1 MKKDKFFDLKLVKF
15 LAVGVLNTGFSA
27 VIMFLLYNLAH
38 FGYWRSSAIS
48 YLLGAILSY
57 VLNKKFT
64 FQNRDAVWK
73 TALKFAINVGVCYV
87 LAYSLAQPAVTWALS
102 FLSLEKS
109 VVEQIAML
117 TGMALYTLFNYVG
130 QRFFSFRQRSEK
142 I

>member
-38 FGYWRSSAIS
+38 FGYWRSSVIS

-73 TALKFAINVGVCYV
+73 MALKFAINVGVCYV

-102 FLSLEKS
+102 FLNLEKS

-117 TGMALYTLFNYVG
+117 TGMALYTLLNYIG

>member
-117 TGMALYTLFNYVG
+117 TGMALYTLFNYIG

>member
-102 FLSLEKS
+102 F
-109 VVEQIAML
+109 
-117 TGMALYTLFNYVG
+117 
-130 QRFFSFRQRSEK
+130 
-142 I
+142 

>member
-102 FLSLEKS
+102 FLNLEKS

-117 TGMALYTLFNYVG
+117 TGMALYTLFNYIG